1 VRLIAVVFLVVLA
14 AMVSACT
21 KTSDKGLQGSE
32 KSNLKEREQPFIF
45 SEAENFNFI
54 DVIKRKTLPEYPT
67 IPIGTAF
74 DSFPFFV
81 KKEWKDI
88 RGRNGTVYIDFIGWF
103 DAKKSAT
110 SATSDVSAEGLA
122 AKFVI
127 RRDSTYG
134 LVMMSRLEA
143 RADGSVTAYPLED
156 FKGVLEQLYGK
167 KEIRF

>member
-1 VRLIAVVFLVVLA
+1 VRMMVVVFLALLV
-14 AMVSACT
+14 AMVFACT
-21 KTSDKGLQGSE
+21 KTADKGLTNSE
-32 KSNLKEREQPFIF
+32 KGSPKERGPIF
-45 SEAENFNFI
+45 SENENFNFI
-54 DVIKRKTLPEYPT
+54 EVIKRKTLPEYPT
-67 IPIGTAF
+67 IPIGTGF

-81 KKEWKDI
+81 KKEWKDTLAPN
-88 RGRNGTVYIDFIGWF
+88 RTVYIDFIGWF
-103 DAKKSAT
+103 DARKPVT
-110 SATSDVSAEGLA
+110 SVTSDVSAEGLA

-156 FKGVLEQLYGK
+156 FKGVLKQLYGK